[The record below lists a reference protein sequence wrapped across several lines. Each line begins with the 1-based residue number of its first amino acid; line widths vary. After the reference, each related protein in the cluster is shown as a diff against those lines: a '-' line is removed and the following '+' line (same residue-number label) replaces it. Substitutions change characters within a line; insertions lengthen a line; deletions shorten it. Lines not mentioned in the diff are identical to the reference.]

1 MDSKQY
7 KRFVFI
13 IFIFALLG
21 VLFYALWPFVS
32 AFFGAAILYI
42 LFKPFYSYLT
52 TKRKFGKNTAA
63 TIVLILSL
71 FIIII
76 PFLVILLLV
85 TGEVLS
91 VVNNPDLFL
100 DSVNFIGKF
109 ASDIGFEDI
118 LARQISIITNYIS
131 NLFLD
136 LLSGIGNFV
145 IQFMIMYFVL
155 FYLLTKPF
163 SLREKLGEFIPFNDD
178 NTQKLV
184 KEFKNI
190 TNSTVISTG
199 VIAVLQG
206 ILLALGFLIFD
217 VSNPMLWGF
226 ITVLVSFLP
235 VIGPP
240 IIWLPAV
247 IIKLAQGNYVFGI
260 GLLVW
265 GLILSTGD
273 NFLRPYLQ
281 QKVGKIHPLVSLVGV
296 FMGIPLFGL
305 LGVVVGPLLISYAL
319 LTIRMFKEE
328 HMS

>member
-1 MDSKQY
+1 
-7 KRFVFI
+7 
-13 IFIFALLG
+13 
-21 VLFYALWPFVS
+21 
-32 AFFGAAILYI
+32 
-42 LFKPFYSYLT
+42 
-52 TKRKFGKNTAA
+52 
-63 TIVLILSL
+63 
-71 FIIII
+71 
-76 PFLVILLLV
+76 LLV